1 MEINAVTE
9 TDAEV
14 ISVILGE
21 IEEYYGGEPVPGDLE
36 QIRAALFDEN
46 PVAHV
51 LLARHEGEVLGF
63 ASYTRLWPAAGAT
76 ASLYLKELYVRAP
89 ARRRGV
95 ARALMAALRDKAEA
109 LGCSRVEWTA
119 DSDNP
124 PALALY
130 KALGVQPHG
139 GKVFYRTTAK

>member
-1 MEINAVTE
+1 MEISTATE

-21 IEEYYGGEPVPGDLE
+21 IEEYYGGDPAPGDLE
-36 QIRAALFDEN
+36 QIRAALFGEH
-46 PVAHV
+46 PVAQL
-51 LLARHEGEVLGF
+51 LLARDEGEVLGF
-63 ASYTRLWPAAGAT
+63 ASYSRLWPAAGAT

-95 ARALMAALRDKAEA
+95 ARALMAALRDEAEA
-109 LGCSRVEWTA
+109 LGCSRIEWTA

-139 GKVFYRTTAK
+139 GKVFYRVTTA